1 MTIRLL
7 GDIHGDVDPLLHAVR
22 EAKASGDACVIQLG
36 DLGLFSSNERKFQ
49 RVLDESEVDVL
60 FIDGNHDD
68 HNRWSSYTV
77 PSPVMFGARGARMV
91 YVPRGSVLELDGR
104 TIAFMGGAGSIDE
117 AHRRKA
123 GWHWDRREN
132 INRDQIERILRNTY
146 RVPVDLFLTHAP
158 PMSIVDQHFMPQ
170 GKLQF
175 GVSEFWT
182 DENQIILDW
191 LWFRM
196 NNPPVA
202 SGIISGAR
210 RPSNYSGHMH
220 RAVQGWD
227 YRILNIDEEV
237 SV

>member
-7 GDIHGDVDPLLHAVR
+7 GDIHGASDILYGAVKHAER
-22 EAKASGDACVIQLG
+22 DRDDCVIQLG
-36 DLGLFSSNERKFQ
+36 DFGLWASNTRSFK
-49 RVLDESEVDVL
+49 RVMDESRVDVL
-60 FIDGNHDD
+60 FIDGNHED
-68 HNRWSSYTV
+68 HERWSQYETV
-77 PSPVMFGARGARMV
+77 TPILIGAQGARLF
-91 YVPRGSVLELDGR
+91 YVPRGSVLEIDGR

-117 AHRRKA
+117 ADQRRRGKY
-123 GWHWDRREN
+123 DPRED
-132 INRDQIERILRNTY
+132 INRDQIERFLRNTY

-227 YRILNIDEEV
+227 YRILNVDEEV